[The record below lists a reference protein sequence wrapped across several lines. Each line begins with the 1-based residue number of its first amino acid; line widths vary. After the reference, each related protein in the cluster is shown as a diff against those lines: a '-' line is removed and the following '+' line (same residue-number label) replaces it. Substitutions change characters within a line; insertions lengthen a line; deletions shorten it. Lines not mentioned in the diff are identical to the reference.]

1 MILTVNTSDGRFWN
15 TASWS
20 FETFLGIFNDTFM
33 SCIGLINQALH
44 KANKKAL
51 QMNKITYQGP
61 HL

>member
-1 MILTVNTSDGRFWN
+1 MILIVNTSDGRFWN

-33 SCIGLINQALH
+33 SCIGLINQAL
-44 KANKKAL
+44 